1 MLSGRKAME
10 DAHTPRT
17 PAILIPRRPRQ
28 GDQKFKGRL
37 SYLERTYLKNKQTNV
52 GNSGVRRDPGVTDR
66 EGK

>member
-1 MLSGRKAME
+1 MVL
-10 DAHTPRT
+10 PRDVKVQSSFK
-17 PAILIPRRPRQ
+17 I
-28 GDQKFKGRL
+28 DQKFKGRL